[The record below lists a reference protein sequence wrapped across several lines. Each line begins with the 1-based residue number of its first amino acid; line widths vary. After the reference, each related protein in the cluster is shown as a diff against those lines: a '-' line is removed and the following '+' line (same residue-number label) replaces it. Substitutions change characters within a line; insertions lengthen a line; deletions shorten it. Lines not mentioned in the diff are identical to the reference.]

1 MEKIQKIKK
10 KVIYVDMDGVLADF
24 HTKRDNLPQQI
35 KDAYEGRADL
45 IPNFFRDLPLI
56 PGAKEAMKVLNK
68 HFDVYILSTPPWGN
82 PTAWGDKRL
91 WIGEHFPYMWKKMI
105 LSHNKGLMKG
115 EWLIDD
121 TDYRGQKDFVN
132 SKGEKAHI
140 HFGKPDLENWDKV
153 MDYIM
158 GFSDNN

>member
-1 MEKIQKIKK
+1 MKK
-10 KVIYVDMDGVLADF
+10 DIIYVDMDGVLADF
-24 HTKRDNLPQQI
+24 ESAKNDLDELHLN
-35 KDAYEGRADL
+35 AYDGRADL
-45 IPNFFRDLPLI
+45 IPNFFKDLPLI
-56 PGAKEAMKVLNK
+56 PGAKEAMKVLDE

-82 PTAWGDKRL
+82 PDAWGHKRL
-91 WIGEHFPYMWKKMI
+91 WIGKHFPYLWKKVI

-115 EWLIDD
+115 EYLIDD
-121 TDYRGQKDFVN
+121 SDYRGQKDFVN

-140 HFGKPDLENWDKV
+140 HFGQPGLENWEKV

>member
-1 MEKIQKIKK
+1 MKK
-10 KVIYVDMDGVLADF
+10 DIIYVDMDGVLADF

-35 KDAYEGRADL
+35 KDAYENRADL

-56 PGAKEAMKVLNK
+56 PGAKEAMKVLNE

-82 PTAWGDKRL
+82 PTAWSDKRL
-91 WIGEHFPYMWKKMI
+91 WIGEHFPYMWKKII

-115 EWLIDD
+115 EFLIDD

-132 SKGEKAHI
+132 GVGEKAHI
-140 HFGKPDLENWDKV
+140 HFGQPGLENWDKV

-158 GFSDNN
+158 GFNSILS

>member
-1 MEKIQKIKK
+1 MKK
-10 KVIYVDMDGVLADF
+10 DIIYVDMDGVLADF
-24 HTKRDNLPQQI
+24 ERAKNDLDELHLY
-35 KDAYEGRADL
+35 AYDGRADL
-45 IPNFFRDLPLI
+45 IPNFFKDLPLI
-56 PGAKEAMKVLNK
+56 SGAKEAMKVLDE

-82 PTAWGDKRL
+82 PDAWGHKRL
-91 WIGEHFPYMWKKMI
+91 WIEKHFPYLWKKVI

-115 EWLIDD
+115 EYLIDD
-121 TDYRGQKDFVN
+121 SDYRGQKDFVN

-140 HFGKPDLENWDKV
+140 HFGQPGLENWEKV